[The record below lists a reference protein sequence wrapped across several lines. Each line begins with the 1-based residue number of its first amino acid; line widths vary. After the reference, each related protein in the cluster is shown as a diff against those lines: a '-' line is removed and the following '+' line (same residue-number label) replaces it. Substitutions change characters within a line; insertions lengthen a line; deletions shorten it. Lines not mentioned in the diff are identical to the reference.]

1 MGGLKNENVRTWVD
15 LSRKCV
21 VWVGGSTNHLD
32 HHVYPPKYEVP
43 PPGNN
48 PRMIRSLKTKKYLI
62 QNIKI
67 VHTYTLIYSMFVHIP
82 YFSTISNIH

>member
-1 MGGLKNENVRTWVD
+1 MFYGWVRKHKCACVHRWVTKQKCAYMGGLKNENVRTWVD

-43 PPGNN
+43 PLPG
-48 PRMIRSLKTKKYLI
+48 IT
-62 QNIKI
+62 QG
-67 VHTYTLIYSMFVHIP
+67 
-82 YFSTISNIH
+82 